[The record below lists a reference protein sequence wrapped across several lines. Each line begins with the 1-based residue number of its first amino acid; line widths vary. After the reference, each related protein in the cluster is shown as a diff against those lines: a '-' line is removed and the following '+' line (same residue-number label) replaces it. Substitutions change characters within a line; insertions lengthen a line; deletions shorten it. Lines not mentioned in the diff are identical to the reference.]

1 MRAIKVIGPIAGLL
15 IGGPASPHPGG
26 LDSAGCHHDRKKGG
40 YHCHRAPP
48 PPPVRTPE
56 PLSDGGAV
64 YYPNCASAR
73 AAGAAPIRY
82 GQPGYARH
90 LDRDGDGV
98 ACE

>member
-1 MRAIKVIGPIAGLL
+1 MGAIKLAG
-15 IGGPASPHPGG
+15 ISAAVMVAWPASSHPGG
-26 LDSAGCHHDRKKGG
+26 LDKDGCHHDRKNGG

-48 PPPVRTPE
+48 QAPIRTPQ
-56 PLSDGGAV
+56 PLRDSGVV

-73 AAGAAPIRY
+73 SAGAAPIRY